1 MFQYKNAPF
10 NQVFNYARLIGFDFI
25 KDINGTFWLVEV
37 NDTPSY
43 LLDSKKIMDGLN
55 SQTLVYPY
63 EYAVDKIA
71 SVLAGTKN
79 DGVAVILRPQNHHAD
94 EDEDEDED
102 EFHCDS
108 DYIIKKVKSLGRECI
123 VASPGDLDPFD
134 GLMLHDGR
142 KIASV
147 YRRTHLRADCAPSL
161 STINPAVSGYICK
174 DKFITHNL
182 FSDAIFIKPI
192 KTSLTPVFDELYLK
206 TEYLIRKPRFGS
218 ASNNVFRF
226 ARDQIEGSPPDDGN
240 VWQPWIEPDIVYMNG
255 KGYYYDIRVI
265 SFDGELVGAYARCA
279 VAPVGGIAKNTTL
292 EWLTTTGRKLPICLN
307 YHPDSNSIIGLTEE
321 ELLLIKNSII
331 NFSVL
336 LENKITS
343 YSTESINNFFCIS
356 PEERTHPI
364 LYVSEPDH
372 LNQAVLSNEIIKT
385 VAILN
390 PKPLIY
396 NINSIAGD
404 WDELAS
410 ISGWDLMPQ
419 LFVGNEYFVGSRV
432 IKEAVQSGEVH
443 RALMQKHKPF
453 FITENIGKFILLPD
467 KEHEGDV
474 WAISSTP
481 AGEVQVSAAADGTI
495 RIVNNHQV
503 TLYKIDTSWINSISI
518 SPNGQ
523 HVAVG
528 TSKAEVFYF
537 SLSQGGIKNI
547 KKLIGHPRW
556 VNGVIAFD
564 NQRVLS
570 ASSDGTISLW
580 TNGGFEFSR
589 FRKCFGGHILGMRRG
604 SSVDS
609 VLIWSSDG
617 LISLIDSKN
626 LLALR
631 EWRPNTKYYVTSAC
645 EALIQNRL
653 GFYAID
659 IKGNL
664 YSSTVSHTVLNIN
677 ERVWGM
683 ISNNFLQEILF
694 VTINGSIIKWRGGS
708 EIYIVKN
715 FGNDSP
721 TSCYH
726 ITHRNKLLV
735 GFSSGKIELC

>member
-1 MFQYKNAPF
+1 MPQYKSSPF
-10 NQVFNYARLIGFDFI
+10 NNDFNYARLIGFDFI

-43 LLDSKKIMDGLN
+43 LLGSKKLMDGHN
-55 SQTLVYPY
+55 SQKLAYPY
-63 EYAVDKIA
+63 EYAVDKIS

-79 DGVAVILRPQNHHAD
+79 DGVAVILRPQNNHVD
-94 EDEDEDED
+94 EE

-108 DYIIKKVKSLGRECI
+108 DYIMKKVKLLGRECI
-123 VASPGDLDPFD
+123 VASPSDLDPFD
-134 GLMLHDGR
+134 GLMLRDGR

-147 YRRTHLRADCAPSL
+147 YRRTHIRADCAPSL

-174 DKFITHNL
+174 DKLATHKL
-182 FSDAIFIKPI
+182 FSDAVFIKPI
-192 KTSLTPVFDELYLK
+192 NTSLTPNFDELHLK

-226 ARDQIEGSPPDDGN
+226 ARDQIDRNSTDDGN

-265 SFDGELVGAYARCA
+265 SFDGEIVGAYARCA
-279 VAPVGGIAKNTTL
+279 VAPVGGIAKNTAL
-292 EWLTTTGRKLPICLN
+292 EWLTTTGRKLPLCLN
-307 YHPDSNSIIGLTEE
+307 YQPDSNFIIGLTED
-321 ELLLIKNSII
+321 ELSLIKNSII
-331 NFSVL
+331 NFSDL
-336 LENKITS
+336 LEDKITS
-343 YSTESINNFFCIS
+343 YSIESINNFFCIS
-356 PEERTHPI
+356 PEERAHPI
-364 LYVSEPDH
+364 LYISESEH
-372 LNQAVLSNEIIKT
+372 LNQVTLSNETIKA
-385 VAILN
+385 VEALN
-390 PKPLIY
+390 PNPLIY
-396 NINSIAGD
+396 NVNSIAGD

-419 LFVGNEYFVGSRV
+419 LFVGSEYFVGSRV

-443 RALMQKHKPF
+443 RALMNKHKPF
-453 FITENIGKFILLPD
+453 FITEDIGKFILLPD
-467 KEHEGDV
+467 KEHGGDV

-503 TLYKIDTSWINSISI
+503 TLYKISTSWINSISI

-537 SLSQGGIKNI
+537 SLRQGGINNI
-547 KKLIGHPRW
+547 KKLMGHPRW

-564 NQRVLS
+564 NQRVIS

-580 TNGGFEFSR
+580 TNGEFEFSK
-589 FRKCFGGHILGMRRG
+589 FRSCFGGHILGMHRC
-604 SSVDS
+604 SSVDF

-626 LLALR
+626 LHTLR
-631 EWRPNTKYYVTSAC
+631 EWRPNTKYYVTCAC
-645 EALIQNRL
+645 EALIQNEL

-664 YSSTVSHTVLNIN
+664 YSSTVSHAVLNIN

-683 ISNNFLQEILF
+683 TSNNFSQEILL
-694 VTINGSIIKWRGGS
+694 VTINGSVIRWRGGD
-708 EIYIVKN
+708 EISIVKN
-715 FGNDSP
+715 FDKDSP
-721 TSCYH
+721 TACYH